1 MLILLHLPH
10 LSLPL
15 PLLLSHIKVKETMSN
30 ILLVMRVLT
39 KANSLPRSCSCVC
52 AQVYTN
58 IICKSGGREP
68 REREIKFAWF
78 LHLVA
83 KLLGKGRWRW
93 SWRDHAECCW
103 KRLAWYKLFYYAKC
117 SALLGMTFQ
126 FAVRH
131 YPYSPSLPLENIAM
145 STRTLSEII
154 VY

>member
-10 LSLPL
+10 LSLSSL

-39 KANSLPRSCSCVC
+39 KANSLPRSYSCVC

-58 IICKSGGREP
+58 IICKSGGPEP

-83 KLLGKGRWRW
+83 TLLGKGNWR
-93 SWRDHAECCW
+93 WRDHVECCW

-131 YPYSPSLPLENIAM
+131 YPNSPLENIAM